1 MKEEKDIL
9 DEALERYEAKGPS
22 AVYDLARE
30 RGITDWRTCPACEE
44 RVPVFNDLCMVC
56 WSDLKGESK

>member
-1 MKEEKDIL
+1 ML
-9 DEALERYEAKGPS
+9 PLAL
-22 AVYDLARE
+22 
-30 RGITDWRTCPACEE
+30 RTFQIRPAHHAQE